1 MKLFEKKEERI
12 FEIGK
17 KIAILLVS
25 IYYFDILLEEK
36 NPNLS
41 LFLLYNTKTYKI

>member
-25 IYYFDILLEEK
+25 IYYFDILLEKKKSE
-36 NPNLS
+36 P
-41 LFLLYNTKTYKI
+41 FFIFII